1 MIIINPKSGAGIN
14 RSRILQIKNFLDD
27 RRVNYEIKYTRAKD
41 DAAEFADSALE
52 KNFSCVVSVG
62 GDGTSSQIVNS
73 IQGSDILFT
82 VIPSGSAN
90 DFPKAAGIPIDLELA
105 LKNIVNGK
113 TRTINVGKFENRFF
127 INGFGVGL
135 DGAVANRFKMMRF
148 LGGFFGYLSGA
159 FIEAFKFPGFKA
171 EVNTG
176 GSIYKGEFLLV
187 GASNG
192 PTQGGIKLAPEA
204 SISDNLL
211 DVYLIRNMGLI
222 KRLNTLKSV
231 LSASHTK
238 MDEVS
243 IIKLEEVKL
252 TIDRDIPAH
261 IDGETFELK
270 KGTHNISIIRNGL
283 KVLTSSQTV

>member
-1 MIIINPKSGAGIN
+1 M
-14 RSRILQIKNFLDD
+14 
-27 RRVNYEIKYTRAKD
+27 
-41 DAAEFADSALE
+41 
-52 KNFSCVVSVG
+52 
-62 GDGTSSQIVNS
+62 
-73 IQGSDILFT
+73 
-82 VIPSGSAN
+82 
-90 DFPKAAGIPIDLELA
+90 
-105 LKNIVNGK
+105 
-113 TRTINVGKFENRFF
+113 
-127 INGFGVGL
+127 
-135 DGAVANRFKMMRF
+135 
-148 LGGFFGYLSGA
+148 
-159 FIEAFKFPGFKA
+159 
-171 EVNTG
+171 
-176 GSIYKGEFLLV
+176 
-187 GASNG
+187 
-192 PTQGGIKLAPEA
+192 APEA